1 MGKKPNNKGW
11 ADRLLRPLK
20 QRLTLTEPGKD
31 QAPLRKGQTAKKAAK
46 KAAKKVVK
54 KTAEPLSTKQR
65 QVKELKTMYGI
76 GVKDP
81 ERLARI
87 ISRMLQE
94 ANQQEEEAQLKFE
107 RLIWSKAEKKGKTP
121 KDET

>member
-1 MGKKPNNKGW
+1 
-11 ADRLLRPLK
+11 LRPLK

-31 QAPLRKGQTAKKAAK
+31 QAPLRKGKPAPKAAK
-46 KAAKKVVK
+46 KTVK
-54 KTAEPLSTKQR
+54 KTAEPLTTKQR

-107 RLIWSKAEKKGKTP
+107 RLIWSKAEKKGKSS

>member
-1 MGKKPNNKGW
+1 MGKKSNNKGW
-11 ADRLLRPLK
+11 TERLLRPLK

-31 QAPLRKGQTAKKAAK
+31 QAPMRKGQTAPKTTKKT
-46 KAAKKVVK
+46 VK
-54 KTAEPLSTKQR
+54 KTVAPLTAKQR

-87 ISRMLQE
+87 ISRMLQK
-94 ANQQEEEAQLKFE
+94 ANQEEEEAQLKFE
-107 RLIWSKAEKKGKTP
+107 RLIWSKAEKKGNAP

>member
-11 ADRLLRPLK
+11 AERLLRPLK

-31 QAPLRKGQTAKKAAK
+31 QAPLRKGQTAKKAT
-46 KAAKKVVK
+46 KKVVK
-54 KTAEPLSTKQR
+54 KTTEPLTAKQR

-94 ANQQEEEAQLKFE
+94 ANRQEEEAQLKFE
-107 RLIWSKAEKKGKTP
+107 RLIWSKAEKQGSPP